1 MDDFGL
7 GLLVHNK
14 QVKKITCSYIAGC
27 KELERQYLNGEVE
40 LVLTPQGTLAERI
53 RAGGAGIPAFYTPT
67 GFGTLV
73 HKGEPVK
80 FNTETHEVEIESK
93 GREVSV
99 WLLNAV
105 IMSHDP
111 LSFGSIVCSMVA
123 TTSLKRLSQLTMLSS
138 RHGRQTSMET

>member
-14 QVKKITCSYIAGC
+14 QVRRITCSYIAGC

-73 HKGEPVK
+73 HKGEPIK

-93 GREVSV
+93 GREVS
-99 WLLNAV
+99 
-105 IMSHDP
+105 
-111 LSFGSIVCSMVA
+111 GC
-123 TTSLKRLSQLTMLSS
+123 
-138 RHGRQTSMET
+138 G